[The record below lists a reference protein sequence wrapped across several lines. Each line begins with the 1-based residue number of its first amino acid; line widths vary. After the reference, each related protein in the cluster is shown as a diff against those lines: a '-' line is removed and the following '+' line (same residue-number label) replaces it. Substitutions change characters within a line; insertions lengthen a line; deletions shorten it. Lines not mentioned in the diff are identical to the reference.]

1 MKIKATLKGPKSG
14 SDLTLELRDS
24 NGTIIGTSDKIKK
37 NRFKLKLDQSPLQSS
52 KKASIQATLID
63 NNGEEANFTS
73 GGIQLDLAPDSQ
85 TFNFKLKNRKK
96 AQSLK
101 LKPKTQKLEVDEPSE
116 PTLPTEPSEPSEPTV
131 QPQPSW
137 SLGTLQ
143 SLGAA
148 GVSPHL
154 EQTSTGYRLS
164 YAADGGLTV
173 ADLSNTFTLTPRGS
187 MDRAAD
193 LTVITTAAGA
203 RRAYYVELNPETKFK
218 EIFSADISDDGLSLS
233 NRLATGFSD
242 QGALAWGVPDAVR
255 LPDGRV
261 RLYWVEDPNQAVQA
275 DEIIVSA
282 TSTDASGTTFQ
293 RDSGS
298 RTTGGYVDFEVLKAE
313 AGDWLAVMSSSP
325 ETIPNRSQGIYVG
338 TSSDGLTW
346 NVQPDNLAPTQKS
359 YLDPTGVA
367 IGPNQWQ
374 LVLSESES
382 VLGDRDYTLMHT
394 TLSLA

>member
-1 MKIKATLKGPKSG
+1 MRIKAVIKGFRRCQG
-14 SDLTLELRDS
+14 LTIELRDN

-85 TFNFKLKNRKK
+85 TFNFKLNNRKK

-101 LKPKTQKLEVDEPSE
+101 LKPKTQKLEVDELSE
-116 PTLPTEPSEPSEPTV
+116 
-131 QPQPSW
+131 PSW

-203 RRAYYVELNPETKFK
+203 RRAYYVELNPQTKFK

>member
-1 MKIKATLKGPKSG
+1 MP
-14 SDLTLELRDS
+14 
-24 NGTIIGTSDKIKK
+24 
-37 NRFKLKLDQSPLQSS
+37 FQSRG
-52 KKASIQATLID
+52 KASIQANLID
-63 NNGEEANFTS
+63 SNGEEANFTRR
-73 GGIQLDLAPDSQ
+73 GIRLDLAPDSQ
-85 TFNFKLKNRKK
+85 AFNFKLNSQKK
-96 AQSLK
+96 SQHLK
-101 LKPKTQKLEVDEPSE
+101 LKPKTQKLEVDELSE
-116 PTLPTEPSEPSEPTV
+116 
-131 QPQPSW
+131 PSW
-137 SLGTLQ
+137 SLGRLQ

-164 YAADGGLTV
+164 YAADGSLTV
-173 ADLSNTFTLTPRGS
+173 ADLSDNFTLTPRGS

-193 LTVITTAAGA
+193 LTVITTAAGE
-203 RRAYYVELNPETKFK
+203 RRAFYVELNPQSKFK

-233 NRLATGFSD
+233 NRVATGFSD

-282 TSTDASGTTFQ
+282 TSTDASGTSFL

-325 ETIPNRSQGIYVG
+325 ETIPSRSQGIYVG
-338 TSSDGLTW
+338 TSSDGLSW
-346 NVQPDNLAPTQKS
+346 NVQTNNLAPAGKS

-382 VLGDRDYTLMHT
+382 VLGDRYYTLVHT
-394 TLSLA
+394 TLALA

>member
-1 MKIKATLKGPKSG
+1 MSKQLIFVYSNLKIKAKFKGLKNASA
-14 SDLTLELRDS
+14 LTLELRDG
-24 NGTIIGTSDKIKK
+24 NGTIIGTADKIEK
-37 NRFKLKLDQSPLQSS
+37 NRFKLKLDPSLLTSA
-52 KKASIQATLID
+52 KKKKVSIQATLID
-63 NNGEEANFTS
+63 NNGQEANFTRK
-73 GGIQLDLAPDSQ
+73 GINSDLSPDSQ
-85 TFNFKLKNRKK
+85 TFNFKLNIRKK
-96 AQSLK
+96 SQKLK
-101 LKPKTQKLEVDEPSE
+101 LKPITQQLEVEESSE
-116 PTLPTEPSEPSEPTV
+116 PG
-131 QPQPSW
+131 W
-137 SLGTLQ
+137 SLGDIQ

-164 YAADGGLTV
+164 YAADGGLNV

-193 LTVITTAAGA
+193 LTVITTASGT
-203 RRAYYVELNPETKFK
+203 RRAYYVELNPETNFK

-233 NRLATGFSD
+233 NRVATGFSD

-282 TSTDASGTTFQ
+282 TSTDASGKTFQ

-325 ETIPNRSQGIYVG
+325 ETIPARSQGIYVG
-338 TSSDGLTW
+338 TSDDGLTW
-346 NVQPDNLAPTQKS
+346 SVQPDNLAPAQKS

-367 IGPNQWQ
+367 IAPNQWQ
-374 LVLSESES
+374 LILSESES
-382 VLGDRDYTLMHT
+382 ILGDRDYTLAHT
-394 TLSLA
+394 TLSLG

>member
-1 MKIKATLKGPKSG
+1 MRIKTFIKGFRRCQG
-14 SDLTLELRDS
+14 LTIELRDS

-85 TFNFKLKNRKK
+85 TFNFKLNNRKK

-101 LKPKTQKLEVDEPSE
+101 LKPKTQKLEVDELSE
-116 PTLPTEPSEPSEPTV
+116 
-131 QPQPSW
+131 PSW

-203 RRAYYVELNPETKFK
+203 RRAYYVELNPQTKFK

>member
-1 MKIKATLKGPKSG
+1 MRIKVVIKGFRRCQG
-14 SDLTLELRDS
+14 LTIELRDS

-85 TFNFKLKNRKK
+85 TFNFKLNNRKK

-101 LKPKTQKLEVDEPSE
+101 LKPKTQKLEVDELSE
-116 PTLPTEPSEPSEPTV
+116 
-131 QPQPSW
+131 PSW

-203 RRAYYVELNPETKFK
+203 RRAYYVELNPQTKFK

>member
-1 MKIKATLKGPKSG
+1 MRIKALIKGFRRCQG
-14 SDLTLELRDS
+14 LTIELRDS

-85 TFNFKLKNRKK
+85 TFNFKLNNRKK

-101 LKPKTQKLEVDEPSE
+101 LKPKTQKLEVDELSE
-116 PTLPTEPSEPSEPTV
+116 
-131 QPQPSW
+131 PSW

-203 RRAYYVELNPETKFK
+203 RRAYYVELNPQTKFK

>member
-1 MKIKATLKGPKSG
+1 MRIKAFIKGFRRCQG
-14 SDLTLELRDS
+14 LTIELRDS

-85 TFNFKLKNRKK
+85 TFNFKLNNRKK

-101 LKPKTQKLEVDEPSE
+101 LKPKTQKLEVDELSE
-116 PTLPTEPSEPSEPTV
+116 
-131 QPQPSW
+131 PSW

-203 RRAYYVELNPETKFK
+203 RRAYYVELNPQTKFK

>member
-1 MKIKATLKGPKSG
+1 MRIKAVIKGFRRCQG
-14 SDLTLELRDS
+14 LTIELRDS

-85 TFNFKLKNRKK
+85 TFNFKLNNRKK

-101 LKPKTQKLEVDEPSE
+101 LKPKTQKLKVDELSE
-116 PTLPTEPSEPSEPTV
+116 
-131 QPQPSW
+131 PSW

-203 RRAYYVELNPETKFK
+203 RRAYYVELNPQTKFK

>member
-1 MKIKATLKGPKSG
+1 MRIKAVIKGFRRCQG
-14 SDLTLELRDS
+14 LTIELRDS

-85 TFNFKLKNRKK
+85 TFNFKLNNRKK

-101 LKPKTQKLEVDEPSE
+101 LKPKTQKLEVDELSE
-116 PTLPTEPSEPSEPTV
+116 
-131 QPQPSW
+131 PSW

-203 RRAYYVELNPETKFK
+203 RRAYYVELNPQTKFK

>member
-1 MKIKATLKGPKSG
+1 MRIKAVINGFRRCQG
-14 SDLTLELRDS
+14 LTIELRDS

-85 TFNFKLKNRKK
+85 TFNFKLNNRKK

-101 LKPKTQKLEVDEPSE
+101 LKPKTQKLEVDELSE
-116 PTLPTEPSEPSEPTV
+116 
-131 QPQPSW
+131 PSW

-203 RRAYYVELNPETKFK
+203 RRAYYVELNPQTKFK

>member
-1 MKIKATLKGPKSG
+1 MRIKPFIKGFRRCQG
-14 SDLTLELRDS
+14 LTIELRDS

-85 TFNFKLKNRKK
+85 TFNFKLNNRKK

-101 LKPKTQKLEVDEPSE
+101 LKPKTQKLEVDELSE
-116 PTLPTEPSEPSEPTV
+116 
-131 QPQPSW
+131 PSW

-203 RRAYYVELNPETKFK
+203 RRAYYVELNPQTKFK

>member
-1 MKIKATLKGPKSG
+1 MRIKAVINGFRRCQG
-14 SDLTLELRDS
+14 LTIELRDS

-63 NNGEEANFTS
+63 NNGEEENFTS

-85 TFNFKLKNRKK
+85 TFNFKLNNRKK

-101 LKPKTQKLEVDEPSE
+101 LKPKTQKLEVDELSE
-116 PTLPTEPSEPSEPTV
+116 
-131 QPQPSW
+131 PSW

-203 RRAYYVELNPETKFK
+203 RRAYYVELNPQTKFK

>member
-1 MKIKATLKGPKSG
+1 MRIKAVIKGFRRCQG
-14 SDLTLELRDS
+14 LTIELRDN

-85 TFNFKLKNRKK
+85 TFNFKLNNRKK

-101 LKPKTQKLEVDEPSE
+101 LKPKTQKLEVDELSE
-116 PTLPTEPSEPSEPTV
+116 
-131 QPQPSW
+131 PSW

-173 ADLSNTFTLTPRGS
+173 ADLSNTLTLTPRGS

-203 RRAYYVELNPETKFK
+203 RRAYYVELNPQTKFK

>member
-1 MKIKATLKGPKSG
+1 MI
-14 SDLTLELRDS
+14 
-24 NGTIIGTSDKIKK
+24 N
-37 NRFKLKLDQSPLQSS
+37 
-52 KKASIQATLID
+52 
-63 NNGEEANFTS
+63 
-73 GGIQLDLAPDSQ
+73 
-85 TFNFKLKNRKK
+85 
-96 AQSLK
+96 
-101 LKPKTQKLEVDEPSE
+101 
-116 PTLPTEPSEPSEPTV
+116 
-131 QPQPSW
+131 PQ
-137 SLGTLQ
+137 
-143 SLGAA
+143 
-148 GVSPHL
+148 
-154 EQTSTGYRLS
+154 
-164 YAADGGLTV
+164 
-173 ADLSNTFTLTPRGS
+173 
-187 MDRAAD
+187 
-193 LTVITTAAGA
+193 
-203 RRAYYVELNPETKFK
+203 TKFK